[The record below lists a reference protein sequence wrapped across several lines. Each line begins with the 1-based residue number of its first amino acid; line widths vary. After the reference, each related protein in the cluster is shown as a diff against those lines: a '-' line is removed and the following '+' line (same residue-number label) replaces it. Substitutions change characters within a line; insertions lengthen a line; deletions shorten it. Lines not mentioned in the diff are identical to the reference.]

1 MNFGKKLAAVAA
13 AGLALIGTAAC
24 SKSGSSSSSS
34 SKIPKVTQK
43 TTVVFWHG
51 MQGSQ
56 EKTLKSLAQDFENKN
71 PKIKIKLE
79 QQGDYDNL

>member
-1 MNFGKKLAAVAA
+1 MNFGKKLVAVTV

-43 TTVVFWHG
+43 TTVVFG
-51 MQGSQ
+51 MGCRVLR
-56 EKTLKSLAQDFENKN
+56 KKH
-71 PKIKIKLE
+71 
-79 QQGDYDNL
+79 